1 MGGIF
6 SPSLPS
12 PEGNHTLLFEKPS
25 RLVFE
30 AFSWLSHSHGN
41 SRGYSET
48 CGGLGRMT
56 PEAWHG
62 PWWLVCQAVAGQGH
76 RRSLQKPGPPAGLG
90 GDHGG
95 GCELGGTGAARGCCP
110 YSGLRHH
117 CPSGSATTKPGCG
130 GFEGLLSSCLPRKE
144 SHSPIIM
151 GKPPLTSELS
161 RGDENGIQEW
171 GDLWREE
178 VTASLQAPASPG
190 GP

>member
-6 SPSLPS
+6 SLSLPS

-62 PWWLVCQAVAGQGH
+62 PWWRVCQAVAGQGH
-76 RRSLQKPGPPAGLG
+76 RRRLQKPGPPAGEG
-90 GDHGG
+90 GDPRGRHRGHDG
-95 GCELGGTGAARGCCP
+95 PLSLQRAEAPLPLGLGHNKAR
-110 YSGLRHH
+110 
-117 CPSGSATTKPGCG
+117 
-130 GFEGLLSSCLPRKE
+130 
-144 SHSPIIM
+144 
-151 GKPPLTSELS
+151 
-161 RGDENGIQEW
+161 
-171 GDLWREE
+171 LWR
-178 VTASLQAPASPG
+178 V
-190 GP
+190 

>member
-6 SPSLPS
+6 SLSLPS

-56 PEAWHG
+56 LEAWHG
-62 PWWLVCQAVAGQGH
+62 LWWRVCQAVAGQGH
-76 RRSLQKPGPPAGLG
+76 RRRLQKPGPPAGEG
-90 GDHGG
+90 GDPR
-95 GCELGGTGAARGCCP
+95 GGTGATMGHCP
-110 YSGLRHH
+110 YGGPRRP

-144 SHSPIIM
+144 SDSPIIM
-151 GKPPLTSELS
+151 GKLS
-161 RGDENGIQEW
+161 
-171 GDLWREE
+171 
-178 VTASLQAPASPG
+178 G
-190 GP
+190 GGGVGVRIVFRSGET